1 MLRARHHGRE
11 GADGG
16 WPTHS
21 GFDPRSR
28 NSCNRARAGS
38 NLVNAERVL
47 LADDSPLARK
57 AIRTLLRRD
66 SGFEVVGEA
75 DDGSQAMVLAREL
88 RPDLIL
94 MDINMPRCD
103 GLLATR
109 LIKREL
115 PHVVVVML
123 TVSDDAGDL
132 FEAIKCGAQGY
143 LLKSLEPEDWLE
155 YLRDLVQ
162 GATLQRALA
171 QRLLAEFTSPIE
183 PAEPYP
189 VMTEREREVLRL
201 VASAMTNKE
210 VAITL
215 HISEQTVKN
224 HLKSIRQ
231 KLHAKNRVELTLHAK
246 RMVLQRSFPSE
257 G

>member
-1 MLRARHHGRE
+1 M
-11 GADGG
+11 
-16 WPTHS
+16 
-21 GFDPRSR
+21 
-28 NSCNRARAGS
+28 
-38 NLVNAERVL
+38 NAERVL

-162 GATLQRALA
+162 GATLPRALA
-171 QRLLAEFTSPIE
+171 QRILLAEFTPQLAPTE
-183 PAEPYP
+183 PDLAL
-189 VMTEREREVLRL
+189 TEREREVLNL
-201 VASAMTNKE
+201 VASAMTNKQ
-210 VAITL
+210 VAAAL
-215 HISEQTVKN
+215 YISEQTVKN
-224 HLKSIRQ
+224 HIKSIMQ

-246 RMVLQRSFPSE
+246 RLTSQSHESWGR
-257 G
+257 